1 MAISKNG
8 PFGSTSGKIGNL
20 VYYECMGQERV
31 RTIGY
36 NLNPPTTA
44 QLASRA
50 EISVTSRFLKPALE
64 FINTGFGVKAAA
76 ELRIPYNLAMSYN
89 KINAMTGIYPDL
101 SIDFEKALVSQGDL
115 QTAQDPAVVL
125 TLNGLQFNW
134 LTTPDMAWPE
144 LSDQVMLLA
153 YFPGLRKVSFTLYGP
168 ERIQGTALL
177 ALGTPMLD
185 QYIET
190 YISFISADR
199 KQVSDSVY
207 TGSFNKI

>member
-8 PFGSTSGKIGNL
+8 LFGNNKGKIGNL
-20 VYYECMGQERV
+20 VYYESLGKNLV
-31 RTIGY
+31 RTIGV
-36 NLNPPTTA
+36 NLNPPTIP

-50 EISVTSRFLKPALE
+50 EMAVTSRFLKPALE
-64 FINTGFGVKAAA
+64 FINVGFGVKAAA

-89 KINAMTGIYPDL
+89 KINAITGIYPDL
-101 SIDFEKALVSQGDL
+101 SIDFEKALMSEGDL

-153 YFPGLRKVSFTLYGP
+153 YFPSLRKVSFTLYGP

-177 ALGTPMLD
+177 ALGTPLLD
-185 QYIET
+185 QYMET

-199 KQVSDSVY
+199 KEVSDSVY